1 MKNTIML
8 ANLIMT
14 MVKLSRAQRRSQV
27 YCMACQ
33 CWAAAATN
41 DVMGPVTATTTTTTT
56 HQTTANHKQPAAHS
70 TRTKMRRQAVLAA
83 QKRLQ
88 AMRELRD
95 TAVLTYGQ

>member
-33 CWAAAATN
+33 CWAADATCDGPGDCHDDDDHHSSN
-41 DVMGPVTATTTTTTT
+41 D
-56 HQTTANHKQPAAHS
+56 
-70 TRTKMRRQAVLAA
+70 RQS
-83 QKRLQ
+83 
-88 AMRELRD
+88 
-95 TAVLTYGQ
+95 